1 MGRFL
6 NIKRENEIKTACVGL
21 NQANIA
27 DGSTVCIGHW
37 ANPAGV
43 DVMIVGASII
53 FGADIAQDGAG
64 ATSKQEYELFDR
76 KADGSGTTQVGS
88 TIDNDSG
95 ALADDIEHDF
105 GAFGYVLKAGYVL
118 GVEVTCT
125 DNSSS
130 SEAKPAATLVVRY
143 IEWPNV

>member
-6 NIKRENEIKTACVGL
+6 NIKRETEIKTDCVGL

-27 DGSTVCIGHW
+27 DGQTVCIGHW

-43 DVMIVGASII
+43 DVMLVGVSII
-53 FGADIAQDGAG
+53 FGADIHQKADGQY
-64 ATSKQEYELFDR
+64 SKQEYKLYDR
-76 KADGSGTTQVGS
+76 KDDGSGTTQVGS
-88 TIDNDSG
+88 TIDNNSG
-95 ALADDIEHDF
+95 DLEDDIEHDF
-105 GAFGYVLKAGYVL
+105 GAFGYVLNAGYVL

-125 DNSSS
+125 DQSTSD
-130 SEAKPAATLVVRY
+130 EQKPAATLVVRY